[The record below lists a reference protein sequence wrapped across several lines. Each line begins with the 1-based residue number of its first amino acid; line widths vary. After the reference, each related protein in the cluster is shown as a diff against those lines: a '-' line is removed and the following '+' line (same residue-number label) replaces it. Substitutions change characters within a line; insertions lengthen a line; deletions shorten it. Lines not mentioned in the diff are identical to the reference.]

1 MATRST
7 IAKLTEDGMV
17 EKIYCH
23 WDGYLENNG
32 KILKSFYDS
41 NEKVDELL
49 KNGDLS
55 SLGKSINECVF
66 YIRDRQEDPK
76 QCSAK
81 IIDFDVY
88 QKNHTEEFNYIW
100 RDGKWFYSD
109 YSSKGHYKEV

>member
-1 MATRST
+1 MSTRST
-7 IAKLTEDGMV
+7 IAKLTENGQI

-32 KILKSFYDS
+32 KILKNFYDS
-41 NEKVDELL
+41 SEKVDELL

-55 SLGKSINECVF
+55 SLGKSLNECVF
-66 YIRDRQEDPK
+66 YARDRQEDITK
-76 QCSAK
+76 CSAR

-88 QKNHTEEFNYIW
+88 QKDHTEEFNYLW

-109 YSSKGHYKEV
+109 YSSKGYYKEV